1 MNLPSLLLFVPLGVG
16 VAWLFYLIFK
26 ANLAT
31 QSLGKIVSYFVGV
44 LIIVLAVGWLIDN
57 FLPSWVNDR
66 LQNTTTSTEWR
77 EVIDTSTGIIES
89 SFDPNSGNPAVVVVQ
104 PTTPANIIDQQPPVN
119 NGGQQSGGSADQ
131 PSADGS
137 SPTRH
142 TIVQGDTLTSIAS
155 QYGTSVEAIVA
166 VNGLT
171 SHVIYAGDVLVIPA
185 GK

>member
-77 EVIDTSTGIIES
+77 QVIDTSTGIIEN
-89 SFDPNSGNPAVVVVQ
+89 SFAPNSSNQPVVIVQ

-119 NGGQQSGGSADQ
+119 NGGQQGGSADQ

-137 SPTRH
+137 SPIRH
-142 TIVQGDTLTSIAS
+142 TIIQGDTLISIAS
-155 QYGTSVEAIVA
+155 QYGTSVEAIMA
-166 VNGLT
+166 ANGLT
-171 SHVIYAGDVLVIPA
+171 SYTIYAGDVLVIPV